1 MSPAKRI
8 TKKQMKEDR
17 LVSSVFKT
25 SEYIQ
30 KNPKPFIIVGTAAA
44 VIFIAVILFLWNIDK
59 KNTQAAGYLARAQI
73 SYDRGFGDDAVIDLQ
88 TVVDNYSNTSAAA
101 SACYKLANV
110 FFDNGNY
117 EEALKYF
124 IVMIDNYPDDKMKL
138 AASAA
143 GAAACHEQLGDRQE
157 AGRYYR
163 MAAELYPDKLWAPEN
178 LINAGRNYMAA
189 GDLESARMVFNEIID
204 SYKESRELNSAKRFI
219 SEIEI

>member
-101 SACYKLANV
+101 DRSSALPRLARPRLRAV
-110 FFDNGNY
+110 RATSPLSTRPG
-117 EEALKYF
+117 
-124 IVMIDNYPDDKMKL
+124 PTSSTRSTP
-138 AASAA
+138 SA
-143 GAAACHEQLGDRQE
+143 
-157 AGRYYR
+157 
-163 MAAELYPDKLWAPEN
+163 
-178 LINAGRNYMAA
+178 
-189 GDLESARMVFNEIID
+189 
-204 SYKESRELNSAKRFI
+204 
-219 SEIEI
+219 